1 MNYRRFI
8 IGILTVACGI
18 FALPTDAQTLR
29 KRPLQYVPADS
40 VFVLPK
46 GDRNIIMDVMAVA
59 PFIGP
64 QPITVGKEERK
75 AAKRE
80 LAQKPGDDRPQD
92 ALSVYDRTAHDAQ
105 MLLLTGHS
113 SYASL
118 MEYAYFQVL
127 PAALKDDGILPAS
140 EREAAAQ
147 QLLDLTGAIFAT
159 DNNRDIYVNYFE
171 NCVARIHTSKFR
183 LLMDMISDYPDK
195 PMVKLR
201 IDGLDTPN
209 AQFALHIRVP
219 EVGAPKTF
227 YINGHE
233 VLAPVYRDG
242 YFVLDRKWR
251 NGEEVYFI
259 LTEI

>member
-1 MNYRRFI
+1 MKYQNLI
-8 IGILTVACGI
+8 IAFLIAASGTS
-18 FALPTDAQTLR
+18 ALSADAQTLR

-40 VFVLPK
+40 VFVLPR
-46 GDRNIIMDVMAVA
+46 GDRNVIMDVMAVA

-80 LAQKPGDDRPQD
+80 LAQKQGDDRPQD

-118 MEYAYFQVL
+118 MEYAYFQAL

-201 IDGLDTPN
+201 IEGLDTPN

-219 EVGAPKTF
+219 EMGAPKAF
-227 YINGHE
+227 FINGHE